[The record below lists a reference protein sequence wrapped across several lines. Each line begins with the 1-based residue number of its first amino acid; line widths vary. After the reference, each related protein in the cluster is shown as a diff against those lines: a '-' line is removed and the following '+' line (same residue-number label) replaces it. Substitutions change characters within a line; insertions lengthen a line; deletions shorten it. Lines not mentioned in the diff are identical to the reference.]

1 MIGRIS
7 LGVPGS
13 LGEKTIAR
21 VAPLIEAM
29 GYAGLWVN
37 DTRDGD
43 SIAALAA
50 AAATTTRLRLG
61 AGVIPIDR
69 RAPSDILAAI
79 RRRNLPEARLTIG
92 IGAGAPGRGT
102 LDRVSGAISEL
113 RDGAPDAVVVVG
125 ALGPRMRD
133 LAATRSDGV
142 LLNWIPTA
150 AVGAQASEI
159 RARGTE
165 ERGTAPRVIV
175 YARAIVDDAA
185 RPALEAEAAR
195 YAAVPAYAAN
205 FSVSRRSR
213 PRCPARGSVR
223 SSREPATTSPAS
235 TSSSSARSHPTARPS
250 SWSRSWSRRHARCRR
265 PTPPRAGSRA
275 STTGSPTR
283 CSPPNG

>member
-205 FSVSRRSR
+205 FARLGVTAEQTALPRPGERSIVPGARDYLASVDELVLRAITPDGTPEQLVSFVEQA
-213 PRCPARGSVR
+213 AR
-223 SSREPATTSPAS
+223 AM
-235 TSSSSARSHPTARPS
+235 SAAD
-250 SWSRSWSRRHARCRR
+250 
-265 PTPPRAGSRA
+265 TP
-275 STTGSPTR
+275 
-283 CSPPNG
+283 